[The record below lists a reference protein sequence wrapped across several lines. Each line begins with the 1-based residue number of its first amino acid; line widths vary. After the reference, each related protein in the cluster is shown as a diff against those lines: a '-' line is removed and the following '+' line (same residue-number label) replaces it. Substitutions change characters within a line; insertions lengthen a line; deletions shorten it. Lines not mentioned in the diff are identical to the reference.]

1 MTNREIFK
9 VWNFNNKF
17 QKMDIE
23 ASPEIEKFSNTYQAL
38 NEVIENKEDILNK
51 HIQFLKEEI
60 DIRIESIVQ
69 ELNEIRETFYRQL
82 DGLAQ
87 NCEVY
92 LNTLETKKKSEDK
105 IYQDI
110 LRQKTDET
118 KLDFYNKKLQQYLTD
133 FNDWFSKVTFDVSEA
148 SFSNTLIGKIE
159 SDLIIGENTKHR
171 AYKSIQLTDAR
182 QGTSMCSIGDIF
194 VLLVDKRD
202 NKIIRYNQ
210 DFKVSEQISSIAG
223 MKLNRPSLI
232 CSDEIEHVFIC
243 NSNGTEIII
252 TDLNI
257 KKIKCV
263 LDNRNDS
270 YSEYF
275 QFIKDIK
282 FYNGLLYVL
291 DMEASAIQ
299 FYRSPFEKLQ
309 RKIFLK
315 NDKNE
320 HLSNPTTMSV
330 MKNTIAILDDSRKVL
345 VYNLLGEL
353 VSKIFNENIGFI
365 KSLCFASNYLFLHA
379 GEGLFICYK
388 IKQEEDDFGDQIPN
402 KIAFD
407 KLFEREISSLRE
419 TSEAMIY
426 FNKKI
431 TILLPY
437 AKTFIVF

>member
-1 MTNREIFK
+1 
-9 VWNFNNKF
+9 
-17 QKMDIE
+17 MDIE
-23 ASPEIEKFSNTYQAL
+23 ISPDIEKFANTYEAL
-38 NEVIENKEDILNK
+38 NDIIENKHDILDK
-51 HIQFLKEEI
+51 HIQFLKDEI

-69 ELNEIRETFYRQL
+69 ELSEIREKFFKQL
-82 DGLAQ
+82 DDLSQ
-87 NCEVY
+87 NCDAY
-92 LNTLETKKKSEDK
+92 LNTLEIKKKSEDK

-110 LRQKTDET
+110 LKQKTHDGT
-118 KLDFYNKKLQQYLTD
+118 TLDFYKKKLTQYLTD
-133 FNDWFSKVTFDVSEA
+133 FNDWFSKITFDASEA
-148 SFSNTLIGKIE
+148 SFSDTLIGKIE

-182 QGTSMCSIGDIF
+182 LATSMCAIGDIF

-210 DFKVSEQISSIAG
+210 DFKVCEQISSING
-223 MKLNRPSLI
+223 MKFNKPSLI

-257 KKIKCV
+257 KNIKCV
-263 LDNRNDS
+263 LDNRNDN

-275 QFIKDIK
+275 QFIKDMK

-299 FYRSPFEKLQ
+299 FYKSPFEKLE

-315 NDKNE
+315 NDKND

-330 MKNTIAILDDSRKVL
+330 MKNTIAVLDDSRKVL
-345 VYNLLGEL
+345 IYNLRGEL
-353 VSKIFNENIGFI
+353 ISKILNENIGFI
-365 KSLCFASNYLFLHA
+365 KSICFTSNYLFLHA

-388 IKQEEDDFGDQIPN
+388 MIEEDNFGDNIPN
-402 KIAFD
+402 RIAFE
-407 KLFEREISSLRE
+407 KLFERDISSLRE

-431 TILLPY
+431 TILFPY
-437 AKTFIVF
+437 AKNFIVF